1 MTHMKQVFDTRNRMH
16 SKRFVAADKP
26 PEVDTAEIRRQIR
39 LSKDAGH
46 SKMPLHHTTL
56 EKLLDAFEMLNG
68 KPEDL
73 RRTFGE

>member
-1 MTHMKQVFDTRNRMH
+1 MSNIKLIADTKGTMSSR
-16 SKRFVAADKP
+16 RFIAMDKP
-26 PEVDTAEIRRQIR
+26 PEVNTAEIRRQIR

-46 SKMPLHHTTL
+46 SKMPTHHTTL
-56 EKLLDAFEMLNG
+56 EKFCDAWEMLNG

>member
-1 MTHMKQVFDTRNRMH
+1 MSITHVMENGKLK
-16 SKRFVAADKP
+16 SKRFRFEPKP
-26 PEVDTAEIRRQIR
+26 PEIDTAEIRRQIR

-46 SKMPLHHTTL
+46 SKMPTHHTTL
-56 EKLLDAFEMLNG
+56 EKFCDAWEMLNG

>member
-1 MTHMKQVFDTRNRMH
+1 MTHMKHVFDTKNRMQ

-46 SKMPLHHTTL
+46 SKMPTFHTTL

-68 KPEDL
+68 KPEDW

>member
-1 MTHMKQVFDTRNRMH
+1 MTNMKHVFDTKNRMT
-16 SKRFVAADKP
+16 SRRFVA
-26 PEVDTAEIRRQIR
+26 PEKTPTLDTAAIRRQIR

-46 SKMPLHHTTL
+46 SKMPVHHTTL
-56 EKLLDAFEMLNG
+56 EKFCDAWEMLNG